1 MSSSDHRTKTQL
13 MEESLQNEDEL
24 TGKVGTHLV
33 ALVSVIQPV
42 SNPKP
47 VPRLDTASPNPS
59 HQQPQGGNLHS
70 ISPPL
75 PFKMAR
81 VSTQTP
87 YQPRPR
93 TITTL
98 EAATILSSFTFL
110 QFSRLHPSNS
120 PLSAQRVDRVPT
132 AEHPSAEGRDRLRNR
147 PGSTRP
153 SILSGSKVSERVNR
167 AYFYYRRR
175 RSTPHSVSCAEM
187 APKLTQPAPSPK
199 THSPMA
205 QAAAGM
211 YMTYHYQVHTYIA
224 QWREQAKNDPVER
237 AYIEQMGLASF
248 VNMSWADPNSAPR
261 MWLIEEFINGAVHH
275 PDRMEAEVDGKTC
288 VIDVALIT
296 RFLHLPIGD
305 TAEIL
310 VEPELDKRCLIEYQ
324 GLEPKQPGGYSI
336 TQGHHNHIL
345 RKWVFIQTFMFKHKP
360 TYISENAIRQWVS
373 AEILAN
379 KGEMWSWALCMFRE
393 LVKEVKECKKGR
405 TTICV
410 SAKVLDRLL
419 DLYFPHSTHPTQKA
433 AAQREDDLKRAKEN
447 ERNRFNG
454 PTTLYSIDHQSALW
468 MKPVRAAEQ
477 SQFLTRPTHY
487 RPRSRSHNRPQ
498 DHRRRYRTKDPARTP
513 ETGQRR

>member
-13 MEESLQNEDEL
+13 MEEVLQNEDEL

-33 ALVSVIQPV
+33 ALVSVTQPV
-42 SNPKP
+42 PNPKP
-47 VPRLDTASPNPS
+47 IPHLDTASPNPS

-93 TITTL
+93 TITTP

-110 QFSRLHPSNS
+110 QFSHLHPSNS
-120 PLSAQRVDRVPT
+120 PLSAQRVDKVPT
-132 AEHPSAEGRDRLRNR
+132 AERPSVEWRDRLRNR

-153 SILSGSKVSERVNR
+153 SILSGSKMSEQANR

-175 RSTPHSVSCAEM
+175 TRTPHSVSCAEM
-187 APKLTQPAPSPK
+187 APKLTRSAPSPK

-205 QAAAGM
+205 QAATGM

-224 QWREQAKNDPVER
+224 QWREQVKNDLVER
-237 AYIEQMGLASF
+237 AYIEQMGLAPF
-248 VNMSWADPNSAPR
+248 VNMNWADPNSAPR
-261 MWLIEEFINGAVHH
+261 MRLIEEFINGTVHH

-288 VIDVALIT
+288 VINVVLIT

-310 VEPELDKRCLIEYQ
+310 AEPKLDRRRLIKYQ
-324 GLEPKQPGGYSI
+324 GLEPKQPRGYSI
-336 TQGHHNHIL
+336 TQGHQNHIL
-345 RKWVFIQTFMFKHKP
+345 RKRVFIQTFMFKRKP
-360 TYISENAIRQWVS
+360 TYISENAIRQWIS

-379 KGEMWSWALCMFRE
+379 KGEMWGWALCMFRE

-410 SAKVLDRLL
+410 SAEILDRLL
-419 DLYFPHSTHPTQKA
+419 DLYFPHSTHPTQKVA
-433 AAQREDDLKRAKEN
+433 AN
-447 ERNRFNG
+447 
-454 PTTLYSIDHQSALW
+454 
-468 MKPVRAAEQ
+468 VR
-477 SQFLTRPTHY
+477 TI
-487 RPRSRSHNRPQ
+487 
-498 DHRRRYRTKDPARTP
+498 
-513 ETGQRR
+513 

>member
-47 VPRLDTASPNPS
+47 VPHLDTASSNPS

-75 PFKMAR
+75 LFKMAR
-81 VSTQTP
+81 VSTRTP

-120 PLSAQRVDRVPT
+120 PLSAQRVVRVPT
-132 AEHPSAEGRDRLRNR
+132 VERPSVEWQGRLRKR
-147 PGSTRP
+147 PDSKRP
-153 SILSGSKVSERVNR
+153 SVLSDSKVSERENR

-175 RSTPHSVSCAEM
+175 IWTPHSVSWAEM
-187 APKLTQPAPSPK
+187 APKSTRPVPSPK
-199 THSPMA
+199 THSPIA

-211 YMTYHYQVHTYIA
+211 YMIYHYQVHTYIA
-224 QWREQAKNDPVER
+224 QWREQARNDPVER
-237 AYIEQMGLASF
+237 AYIEQMGLAPF
-248 VNMSWADPNSAPR
+248 VNMNWANLNSAPR
-261 MWLIEEFINGAVHH
+261 MRLIEEFINGAVHH

-288 VIDVALIT
+288 VINVELIT

-305 TAEIL
+305 TADVL
-310 VEPELDKRCLIEYQ
+310 AKPKLDRRRLIEYQ

-336 TQGHHNHIL
+336 TQGHQNHIL
-345 RKWVFIQTFMFKHKP
+345 RKRIFIQTFMFKRKP
-360 TYISENAIRQWVS
+360 TYISENAIKQWVS
-373 AEILAN
+373 AEILAT
-379 KGEMWSWALCMFRE
+379 KGKMWGWALCMFRE

-419 DLYFPHSTHPTQKA
+419 DLYFFHSTHPTQKA
-433 AAQREDDLKRAKEN
+433 AAQHEDDLKRAKEN
-447 ERNRFNG
+447 ERN
-454 PTTLYSIDHQSALW
+454 
-468 MKPVRAAEQ
+468 
-477 SQFLTRPTHY
+477 
-487 RPRSRSHNRPQ
+487 
-498 DHRRRYRTKDPARTP
+498 
-513 ETGQRR
+513 